1 MGKIFL
7 YILAAFFLFLVSCTD
22 SKRQAIR
29 VGDRFMNALIVK
41 LDTALLRKYVAK
53 DAKRYLNEWFENMD
67 SAEMAETNRYL
78 DERKNKFELDEQKSI
93 FGKSVVSLVYDV
105 WVGPEYDGK
114 YPAQLELMR
123 LDGKWKVTLYSL

>member
-7 YILAAFFLFLVSCTD
+7 YVSAAFVLSLVSCAD
-22 SKRQAIR
+22 DKRQAIR
-29 VGDRFMNALIVK
+29 VGDRFMDALIVK

-53 DAKRYLNEWFENMD
+53 DAKRYLNEWFEDMD

-93 FGKSVVSLVYDV
+93 FGKTVISLVYDV
-105 WVGPEYDGK
+105 SVGPDYDGK
-114 YPAQLELMR
+114 YQAQLELTR
-123 LDGKWKVTLYSL
+123 LGGEWKVTLYSL